1 MKKGKMKKFVSMA
14 VAGTM
19 VMQCG
24 ICTAFAGSGGG
35 VAEGVQKLNGYKMVE
50 VPTNIIS
57 YESDVVMTYI
67 QEFANFTQVPRP
79 SYNTTKMAEY
89 LEVWAEARGIQAE
102 TDTYGNVV
110 MNVPATKGYEKA
122 PLVAFQGHIDMVP
135 AVDEGVVHDWDNDP
149 LDLIWTSNSVKADGT
164 SLGADNGSGVAF
176 MLTYMDYKDTFKHGP
191 MRFIFTSDEE
201 VGLLGA
207 HALETKHVADVEYF
221 VNVDGGY
228 GGAIISCAGGKFI
241 EFTRDAEWEAMPAD
255 SVLYKMEFS
264 GLKGGHSA
272 AVGGGKANA
281 LVKMANAMLAMDQAG
296 VEFNMVSFEGGSANN
311 VIPNKSVATVAV
323 KKADVEKVNATMAR
337 FAKLF
342 KDSYEAVETD
352 YTFTYGVAE
361 GKAAKVLSNEVS
373 VTMVQLMSA
382 VPNNIHTLMATTTGT
397 EASSNVGMMI
407 WNDEKVGFSI
417 FPRSSSTYALEQI
430 MMTDQALA
438 ELTGFDMN
446 VTVSFATWPMKAENK
461 LGDMAAALFKEM
473 TGEDYALSAIHGGVE
488 CGEFAEKNEDM
499 YIISTGVSGGSAGH
513 TTAETMNFDKVED
526 SVEFLVKL
534 AEKLAVEG

>member
-1 MKKGKMKKFVSMA
+1 MKRGKMKKFVSMA

-89 LEVWAEARGIQAE
+89 LEAWAEARGIQAE

-241 EFTRDAEWEAMPAD
+241 EFTQDAEWEAMPAD

-373 VTMVQLMSA
+373 VAMVQLMSA